1 MPAGP
6 EHAHPEAV
14 ETASPN
20 TPAARDEGLRRMLK
34 WVFIALILCVLF
46 SFVAVELTIRW
57 LS

>member
-1 MPAGP
+1 MPAAP
-6 EHAHPEAV
+6 EHARPEAV
-14 ETASPN
+14 EPAGPR

-46 SFVAVELTIRW
+46 SFVVVELTMRW

>member
-6 EHAHPEAV
+6 EHAHREAV
-14 ETASPN
+14 EPAAPH

-34 WVFIALILCVLF
+34 WVFIALIVCVLF
-46 SFVAVELTIRW
+46 SFVAVELTMRW